1 MCYQSAEESTI
12 PDNRKEIA
20 KLTLIEHSL
29 KATAIRSNQNTK
41 ALAESIYPFAF
52 VLLSGHCLDPTL
64 TVLLPVRE
72 VSLVQISLG
81 ILYACVSWNRKQSEG
96 KRKL

>member
-1 MCYQSAEESTI
+1 MRPI
-12 PDNRKEIA
+12 GRKEAYLHGIERKVA
-20 KLTLIEHSL
+20 RLTLIEDSL
-29 KATAIRSNQNTK
+29 KATAIWPNQNAK

-72 VSLVQISLG
+72 VSFVQISLG
-81 ILYACVSWNRKQSEG
+81 VLYTCVTWN
-96 KRKL
+96 

>member
-1 MCYQSAEESTI
+1 MA
-12 PDNRKEIA
+12 R
-20 KLTLIEHSL
+20 LTLIEDSL
-29 KATAIRSNQNTK
+29 KATAISPNQNAK

-64 TVLLPVRE
+64 TVLLPVGE

-81 ILYACVSWNRKQSEG
+81 ILYARLSWNRKQSGGKQSGGKQSEG

>member
-1 MCYQSAEESTI
+1 M
-12 PDNRKEIA
+12 A

-29 KATAIRSNQNTK
+29 KATAIRSNQNAK

-64 TVLLPVRE
+64 TVLLPVGE

-81 ILYACVSWNRKQSEG
+81 ILYACVSWTRNQQEKERIKINAVV
-96 KRKL
+96 RIRIL